1 MTTEQLLTRGQQ
13 LAKALRT
20 EGRANDA
27 ALVDALITALD
38 QYDTAELLTI
48 EEIAQQV
55 GVNRQSVVKWI
66 KQGWLEGVY
75 VGKHLMIPASAMRNL
90 EELNSVLAALD
101 EDRPPATTEE
111 IAAALQPD
119 RKDWTWIGKTE

>member
-13 LAKALRT
+13 LAKTLRT
-20 EGRANDA
+20 EGRVNDA

-38 QYDTAELLTI
+38 QYDTAELLTV
-48 EEIAQQV
+48 EEIAQQI
-55 GVNRQSVVKWI
+55 GVNRQSVVKWV

-75 VGKHLMIPASAMRNL
+75 VGKHLMIPASAMNRL
-90 EELNSVLAALD
+90 EELNTILAALD
-101 EDRPPATTEE
+101 QDRPPATNEE
-111 IAAALQPD
+111 IAAALQSD

>member
-13 LAKALRT
+13 LAKTLRT

-27 ALVDALITALD
+27 ALVDALVTALD
-38 QYDTAELLTI
+38 QYDTAELLTV
-48 EEIAQQV
+48 EEVSQQV
-55 GVNRQSVVKWI
+55 GANRQSVIKWV

-75 VGKHLMIPASAMRNL
+75 VGKHLLIPASAMKKL
-90 EELNSVLAALD
+90 EELNTILAALD
-101 EDRPPATTEE
+101 EDRPPATNEE
-111 IAAALQPD
+111 IAAALQPN